1 MVHIE
6 GILDGSTAALIV
18 VSSVAFGLFSLYKSL
33 KLKAKLLTIAGLAMI
48 FVGFLWLG
56 PTVDFIFV
64 LLGKGNIPGDPPVAY
79 VILSYLW
86 VAPALIF
93 AIYLGG
99 ELIMP
104 KKKWLLVGVY
114 IALGIV
120 FEYFLWFDTI
130 ASFDELGVEVGFEG
144 EKLINASFETLHP
157 TFLLI
162 AVFLVS
168 TLVLLGFGFAI
179 KAKQST
185 GMLRKKFTYLS
196 IGFIIFVLSGALDS
210 IIELP
215 LAIGIIRVLMSTFA
229 LWMYLGLKT

>member
-18 VSSVAFGLFSLYKSL
+18 ISSVAFGLFSLYKSL

-114 IALGIV
+114 IALGVV

-168 TLVLLGFGFAI
+168 TLVLLGIGFAI

-215 LAIGIIRVLMSTFA
+215 LAIGIIRVVMATFA

>member
-18 VSSVAFGLFSLYKSL
+18 ISSVAFGLFSLYKSL

-168 TLVLLGFGFAI
+168 TLVLLGIGFAI

-185 GMLRKKFTYLS
+185 GMLKKKFTYLS

-215 LAIGIIRVLMSTFA
+215 LAIGIIRVVMATFA